1 MEVGQR
7 LGCALSTAE
16 PLSFWPQY
24 KRNKRWCYRLTKNMD
39 VHALGAHR
47 TYNKH
52 AVNSVTYAMRL
63 IARLIDDTVTSWL
76 SNKTHFITSH
86 NVACKAIL

>member
-1 MEVGQR
+1 
-7 LGCALSTAE
+7 
-16 PLSFWPQY
+16 
-24 KRNKRWCYRLTKNMD
+24 MD

-86 NVACKAIL
+86 NVACKAIFNTYFIHNNNVNHQGRVSNRKCFIYI

>member
-1 MEVGQR
+1 MR
-7 LGCALSTAE
+7 LGGVLVYCNRPSHSLARDK
-16 PLSFWPQY
+16 Y
-24 KRNKRWCYRLTKNMD
+24 KRNKGCVIGRLNMD